1 MDGEA
6 IFNFTMAR
14 VPPMITQVLARN
26 GMSQDGI
33 DYYVFHQ
40 PNKFMLTMLRKIC
53 GIPKEKFYINLEET
67 GNTTSSSVPIG
78 LADCIADGTIHPGMN
93 VMISGFGVGLSWAGA
108 VLKF

>member
-1 MDGEA
+1 
-6 IFNFTMAR
+6 
-14 VPPMITQVLARN
+14 
-26 GMSQDGI
+26 
-33 DYYVFHQ
+33 
-40 PNKFMLTMLRKIC
+40 MLTMLRKIC